1 MADEG
6 SSTFRMLNACRACGR
21 QYDVSHL
28 SAGARVRCE
37 CGVGFAAEFRQPH
50 SPRALRCS
58 GCGANLAAAGRS
70 CGYCGAE
77 VTLEERRLSAICP
90 VCYAR
95 TSGGARFCMECGVAI
110 APQALLALPESAT
123 CPRCRGTLRSRSL
136 GSVSVVECASCGG
149 LWLGEESFERLAE
162 DAEQQDLALRALGP
176 SPERSKIGDVHPVR
190 YLPCLACGDFMM
202 RRNFGSS
209 SGVIVDVCRKHG
221 VWLDHAE
228 LERIVRFIRAGGLE
242 RARRREVE
250 RLEERKRRA
259 SLGGAADPAI
269 LPLGDERPWGS
280 REPRGLL
287 DWVASLLERIQRL
300 G

>member
-1 MADEG
+1 MMDEG
-6 SSTFRMLNACRACGR
+6 PATFRMLNACRACGR

-37 CGVGFAAEFRQPH
+37 CGERFAAEFRQPH

-58 GCGANLAAAGRS
+58 GCGGNLPAAGQA

-95 TSGGARFCMECGVAI
+95 TSTAARFCMECGVAI

-123 CPRCRGTLRSRSL
+123 CPRCRGALRSRWL
-136 GSVSVVECASCGG
+136 GAVSVVECASCGG

-162 DAEQQDLALRALGP
+162 DAEQQDLALRTLGQ
-176 SPERSKIGDVHPVR
+176 SAERAKIDDAHPVR
-190 YLPCLACGDFMM
+190 YLPCVLCGDFMM

-250 RLEERKRRA
+250 RLEERARRA
-259 SLGGAADPAI
+259 SQGAPPDGAF
-269 LPLGDERPWGS
+269 LPVGDERSWGG
-280 REPRGLL
+280 REPRGLVE
-287 DWVASLLERIQRL
+287 WVASVLERLQRL